1 MGALKLQ
8 TYTYD
13 DYKNWEGDWELIYG
27 YPVPLS
33 GEKNMSPSPLI
44 DHQRVEGNLSFE
56 FTKNIDKCQQC
67 EVFFEL
73 DWIVDND
80 TTVRPDISV
89 VCDEVDDYIVKPPQI
104 IVEVI
109 SKSTKQKDEETKKE
123 LYEYEKV
130 PYYLIAYPKEK
141 KVSIF
146 EYSKEVNS
154 YKALGNFRDGSFTFK
169 NLKCKDITIDIKKIF
184 KNIKGR

>member
-1 MGALKLQ
+1 MGALKLE

-27 YPVPLS
+27 YPVPWNN
-33 GEKNMSPSPLI
+33 EKNMSPSPLI

-56 FTKNIDKCQQC
+56 FTKSISKCSQC
-67 EVFFEL
+67 EVVFEL

-89 VCDEVDDYIVKPPQI
+89 VCDVIEDYITKPPQI

-146 EYSKEVNS
+146 EYSKKYNS
-154 YKALGNFRDGSFTFK
+154 YKALGNFRDGKFTFK

-184 KNIKGR
+184 KNIKGK